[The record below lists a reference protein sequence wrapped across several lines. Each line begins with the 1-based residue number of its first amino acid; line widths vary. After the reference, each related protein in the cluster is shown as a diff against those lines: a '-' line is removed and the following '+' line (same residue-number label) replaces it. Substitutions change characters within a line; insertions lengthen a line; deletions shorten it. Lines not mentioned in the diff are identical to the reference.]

1 MRVFRWLLPACCS
14 VFALLSAAQKPGA
27 AAPSS
32 IKDPKALLAA
42 VAPVYDFTNPALKP
56 WRFKASY
63 QIYDQDGRAGELGTY
78 EYWWASPSVYRSTW
92 TRASRTESEWH
103 TADGRRF
110 ETSSGDALH
119 LFETEFPKEMLA
131 PLPEAKDHDPKET
144 WLKRDTIALGKT
156 KAPCVEIIGK
166 RFVEQRGA
174 AFPYTEALDNVKPP
188 TYCFDPQEPI
198 LILKSLSAG
207 VTESYGNFIGMQ
219 ERDLPRSLV
228 EAVNGRRILAVT
240 VNAIGGLDPADP
252 ALTPPADA
260 KAGDALL
267 ADVPVRVMNGQ
278 RIEGD
283 NPDYPEEAKESS
295 LSGTVMIEAQ
305 IGKDGR
311 IHGMQVISS
320 PGPLLSASSL
330 KAVGKWEYKPYLL
343 NGEPVDVRTT
353 INVTYALRP

>member
-1 MRVFRWLLPACCS
+1 MRVFWWLLSASCP
-14 VFALLSAAQKPGA
+14 VFALLSAAQNPA
-27 AAPSS
+27 ATPSS

-42 VAPVYDFTNPALKP
+42 VAPVYDFTSPALKP

-92 TRASRTESEWH
+92 TRGGRTVSEWH

-110 ETSSGDALH
+110 EAGSGDALH
-119 LFETEFPKEMLA
+119 LFETEFPKELLA
-131 PLPEAKDHDPKET
+131 PLPEAKDDDPKAT
-144 WLKRDTIALGKT
+144 WLKRDTIALGKA

-174 AFPYTEALDNVKPP
+174 PFPYTEALDNTKPP
-188 TYCFDPQEPI
+188 TYCFDPQQPI
-198 LILKSLSAG
+198 LILKSLTDG
-207 VTESYGNFIGMQ
+207 VTESYGNFVGIQ
-219 ERDLPRSLV
+219 KRDLPRSLV

-240 VNAIGGLDPADP
+240 VNAIGGLDAADP
-252 ALTPPADA
+252 ALTPPANA
-260 KAGDALL
+260 KVGEALPV
-267 ADVPVRVMNGQ
+267 DVKERMMNGQ

-283 NPDYPEEAKESS
+283 NPNYPEEAKASRQ
-295 LSGTVMIEAQ
+295 SGTVMIEAQ
-305 IGKDGR
+305 IGKDGK
-311 IHGMQVISS
+311 IHDLQVISS
-320 PGPLLSASSL
+320 PGPLLTASSL
-330 KAVGKWEYKPYLL
+330 KAVSKWEYKPYLL

>member
-1 MRVFRWLLPACCS
+1 MRVFRWLLSASCP
-14 VFALLSAAQKPGA
+14 VFALLSAAQNPA
-27 AAPSS
+27 ASPSS

-56 WRFKASY
+56 WQFKASY
-63 QIYDQDGRAGELGTY
+63 QIYDQDGRAGEMGTY

-92 TRASRTESEWH
+92 TRGSKTESEWH
-103 TADGRRF
+103 TADGKRF

-119 LFETEFPKEMLA
+119 LFETEFPKELLA
-131 PLPEAKDHDPKET
+131 PLPASKDDDPRES
-144 WLKRDTIALGKT
+144 WLKRDTIPFGKV

-188 TYCFDPQEPI
+188 TYCFDPQQPI

-207 VTESYGNFIGMQ
+207 VTESYGNFTRMQ
-219 ERDLPRSLV
+219 ERDLPRSLI

-252 ALTPPADA
+252 ALTPPANA
-260 KAGDALL
+260 RTGEALL

-283 NPDYPEEAKESS
+283 NPNYPDEAKESS

-311 IHGMQVISS
+311 IHAVQVISS
-320 PGPLLSASSL
+320 PGPLLTASSL

-343 NGEPVDVRTT
+343 NGEPVEVRTT

>member
-1 MRVFRWLLPACCS
+1 MRTLRWLLCAS
-14 VFALLSAAQKPGA
+14 SSTLALLSAAQNPA

-42 VAPVYDFTNPALKP
+42 VAPRYDFTNPALKP

-63 QIYDQDGRAGELGTY
+63 QTYDQDGRAGEVGTY
-78 EYWWASPSVYRSTW
+78 EYWWASPSVFRSTW
-92 TRASRTESEWH
+92 TRGSRTESEWH
-103 TADGRRF
+103 TADGRRV

-119 LFETEFPKEMLA
+119 LFETEFPKELLA
-131 PLPEAKDHDPKET
+131 PLPEAKDDDPKET
-144 WLKRDTIALGKT
+144 WLKRDTIELGKT

-174 AFPYTEALDNVKPP
+174 PFPYTEALDNVKPA
-188 TYCFDPQEPI
+188 TYCFDPQQPI
-198 LILKSLSAG
+198 LILKSLTDG
-207 VTESYGNFIGMQ
+207 VTESYGNFVGIQ

-240 VNAIGGLDPADP
+240 VNAIGGLDSADP
-252 ALTPPADA
+252 VLTPPADA
-260 KAGDALL
+260 KAGEALL
-267 ADVPVRVMNGQ
+267 VDVKERMMNGQ

-283 NPDYPEEAKESS
+283 NPIYPDEAKESR

-311 IHGMQVISS
+311 IHDMQVISS
-320 PGPLLSASSL
+320 PGPLLTASSL

-353 INVTYALRP
+353 INVNYALRP

>member
-1 MRVFRWLLPACCS
+1 MRVFRWLLSAACP
-14 VFALLSAAQKPGA
+14 VFALLSAAQNRA
-27 AAPSS
+27 VTPSS

-56 WRFKASY
+56 WQFKASY
-63 QIYDQDGRAGELGTY
+63 QIYDQDGRAGEMGTY

-92 TRASRTESEWH
+92 TRGSRTESEWH
-103 TADGRRF
+103 TADGKRL
-110 ETSSGDALH
+110 ETSRGDALH
-119 LFETEFPKEMLA
+119 LFETEFPRELLA
-131 PLPEAKDHDPKET
+131 PLPGAKDENPKDT
-144 WLKRDTIALGKT
+144 WLKRDTIALGKA

-188 TYCFDPQEPI
+188 TYCFDPQQPI
-198 LILKSLSAG
+198 LILKSMSAG

-228 EAVNGRRILAVT
+228 ESVNGRRILAVM

-260 KAGDALL
+260 KAGA
-267 ADVPVRVMNGQ
+267 ASAVDVTERRMNGQ

-283 NPDYPEEAKESS
+283 NPIYPDEAKESS

-311 IHGMQVISS
+311 IHGMEVISS
-320 PGPLLSASSL
+320 PGPLLTASAL
-330 KAVGKWEYKPYLL
+330 KAVGKWGYKPYLL
-343 NGEPVDVRTT
+343 NGEPVEVRTT

>member
-1 MRVFRWLLPACCS
+1 M
-14 VFALLSAAQKPGA
+14 
-27 AAPSS
+27 
-32 IKDPKALLAA
+32 AA

-56 WRFKASY
+56 WQFKASY
-63 QIYDQDGRAGELGTY
+63 QIYDQDGRAGEMGTY

-92 TRASRTESEWH
+92 KRGGRTESEWH
-103 TADGRRF
+103 TADGKRF
-110 ETSSGDALH
+110 ETSSGGVLH
-119 LFETEFPKEMLA
+119 LFETEFPKELLA
-131 PLPEAKDHDPKET
+131 PLPEAKDEDPRES
-144 WLKRDTIALGKT
+144 WLKRDTIPFGKV

-188 TYCFDPQEPI
+188 TYCFDPQQPI

-219 ERDLPRSLV
+219 ERDLPRSLI

-240 VNAIGGLDPADP
+240 VNAIGGLDPGDP

-260 KAGDALL
+260 RTGEAST
-267 ADVPVRVMNGQ
+267 ADVPVHVMNGQ

-283 NPDYPEEAKESS
+283 NPIYPDEAKESN

-311 IHGMQVISS
+311 IHDMQVISS
-320 PGPLLSASSL
+320 PGPLLTATSL